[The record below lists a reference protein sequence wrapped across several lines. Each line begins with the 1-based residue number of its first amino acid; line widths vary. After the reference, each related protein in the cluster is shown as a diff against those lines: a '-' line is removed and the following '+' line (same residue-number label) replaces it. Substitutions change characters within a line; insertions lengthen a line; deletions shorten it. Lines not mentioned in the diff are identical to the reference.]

1 MGCWNL
7 FFETSEKPNNFF
19 CLDFIFILLCTYEYL
34 YLYIYVCIY
43 EYLYCV
49 YMNICVCASDV
60 CRHMSEQIS
69 NTMELALKTI
79 VICPKWI
86 LELILG
92 PLKESQK
99 KNLNCL
105 VTSPVL

>member
-1 MGCWNL
+1 MDLPGSSWDIWGVGIF

-49 YMNICVCASDV
+49 YMNICVCVHQMCAG
-60 CRHMSEQIS
+60 
-69 NTMELALKTI
+69 T
-79 VICPKWI
+79 
-86 LELILG
+86 
-92 PLKESQK
+92 
-99 KNLNCL
+99 
-105 VTSPVL
+105 